1 MGKVIYEKR
10 TNTDLKSWMP
20 KNQNKAQ
27 LFQRSFLRFSHLVD
41 LGLDQKLNL
50 LNSSEVVNK

>member
-1 MGKVIYEKR
+1 
-10 TNTDLKSWMP
+10 MP